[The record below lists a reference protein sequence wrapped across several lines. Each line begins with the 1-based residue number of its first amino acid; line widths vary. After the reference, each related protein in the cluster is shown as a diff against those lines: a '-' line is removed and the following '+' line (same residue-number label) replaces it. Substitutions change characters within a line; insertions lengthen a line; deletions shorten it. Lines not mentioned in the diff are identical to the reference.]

1 VNIHHN
7 LPLRHSRFSSGF
19 SLVELLVVIAV
30 IGIIAAI
37 AIPQMSRII
46 NNGDKIVAQRNAQ
59 NIASVAAAAQAA
71 GNQAIEAAPDL
82 DAAILI
88 VSQATNGMGGFED
101 MKFTLSDIGPDQIN
115 KAKVYLDFVN
125 GSIVYEPQ
133 N

>member
-1 VNIHHN
+1 MNIHHN

-82 DAAILI
+82 YAAILI